1 MTSDNPVL
9 LALKVWIAAAWA
21 DGVLTTGERS
31 SIEAAIAIAKLSD
44 AEREAARGWLTNKIE
59 LDDIHLSK
67 VPGDERAGIYAAA
80 LSVVAVDEQ
89 VAAQEVK
96 FLERLQK
103 ALHID
108 AAAAE
113 EIRKRAQG
121 G

>member
-9 LALKVWIAAAWA
+9 LAIKVWIAAAWA
-21 DGVLTTGERS
+21 DGVLAPAEEA
-31 SIEAAIAIAKLSD
+31 SINAAIGIAKLSD
-44 AEREAARGWLTNKIE
+44 AEREAARGWLKNKLS

-67 VPGDERAGIYAAA
+67 IPGDDRAGIYAAA

-89 VAAQEVK
+89 VAAAEVK

-108 AAAAE
+108 AKAAE
-113 EIRKRAQG
+113 EIRKRAG